1 MRPLRILHTADW
13 HLGLVSWRTHK
24 EIDRFEEQ
32 KECLE
37 RLVRIAKEEK
47 VDLIIH
53 AGDLFHQYYHP
64 PREAIQLA
72 SEVIMELIALAP
84 FVWVIGNHDWY
95 AVESL
100 KRMFPPNMVV
110 IKDPGVRSFP
120 DLGVTI
126 FPLPYMSLSRF
137 LAEYPGEEVQGR
149 ARAHLMNLV
158 KGWTRYFDPRHF
170 HILAAHLTV
179 EELAFYAEANAAREV
194 FFKRTDFPSGFSYG
208 AFGHLHGYT
217 VLEEPFVICYP
228 SSLVPENFKNP
239 GQKGGFV
246 IVDLSPG
253 EKPKIHPVF
262 FETSFLMTLD
272 LETRMNNLEIRCLV
286 EERIKRGL
294 RNYVR
299 LRVPGELS
307 SPEWTTELRH
317 LQGEGWEVV
326 VIETFWK
333 EDEGQKKIEDS
344 FDATAIPELF
354 ARFAQKEGFS
364 EEVVHLFGEY
374 YHRILE
380 EHKRP

>member
-37 RLVRIAKEEK
+37 RLVRIAREEK

-64 PREAIQLA
+64 PKEAIQLA
-72 SEVIMELIALAP
+72 SEVIMELVALAP

-100 KRMFPPNMVV
+100 KRMFPSKVVV

-137 LAEYPGEEVQGR
+137 LAEYPGEEVQGK
-149 ARAHLMNLV
+149 ARNHLMNLM
-158 KGWTRYFDPRHF
+158 KGWTKYFDPRHF

-179 EELAFYAEANAAREV
+179 EELAFYAEANATREV
-194 FFKRTDFPSGFSYG
+194 FFKRADFPPGFSYG

-246 IVDLSPG
+246 IVDLYPG
-253 EKPKIHPVF
+253 EKPKIQSLF
-262 FETSFLMTLD
+262 FETSFLVTLD
-272 LETRMNNLEIRCLV
+272 LEVRMSNPEILRLV
-286 EERIKRGL
+286 EEKIKRGL

-299 LRVPGELS
+299 LRVPGELL
-307 SPEWTTELRH
+307 SPEWTAELRH

-326 VIETFWK
+326 VIEAFWK
-333 EDEGQKKIEDS
+333 EDEGQKKIDDS

-354 ARFAQKEGFS
+354 ARFVQKEGFS
-364 EEVVHLFGEY
+364 EEIVHLFGEY
-374 YHRILE
+374 YHRVLE

>member
-13 HLGLVSWRTHK
+13 HLGLVSWRTHR
-24 EIDRFEEQ
+24 EVDRFEEQ

-37 RLVRIAKEEK
+37 RLVRIARDEK

-64 PREAIQLA
+64 PKEAIQLA
-72 SEVIMELIALAP
+72 SETIMELIAVAP
-84 FVWVIGNHDWY
+84 FVWIIGNHDWY

-110 IKDPGVRSFP
+110 VKDSKVRSFP
-120 DLGVTI
+120 DLEVTI

-137 LAEYPGEEVQGR
+137 LAEYPGEEIQGR
-149 ARAHLMNLV
+149 AKAYLMNLV
-158 KGWTRYFDPRHF
+158 KEWKRHFDPRHF

-179 EELAFYAEANAAREV
+179 EELASYAEANAAREV
-194 FFKRTDFPSGFSYG
+194 FFKRADFPPGFSYG

-239 GQKGGFV
+239 GQKGSFV
-246 IVDLSPG
+246 IVDLFPG
-253 EKPKIHPVF
+253 KKPKIQPVF
-262 FETSFLMTLD
+262 FETSFLVTLD
-272 LETRMNNLEIRCLV
+272 LETRVSNLEIRHLV
-286 EERIKRGL
+286 EERIKSGS

-299 LRVPGELS
+299 LRIPGELS
-307 SPEWTTELRH
+307 SPEWTAELRR

-326 VIETFWK
+326 VVEAFWK
-333 EDEGQKKIEDS
+333 EDEVSEKGEGS
-344 FDATAIPELF
+344 FDAAAIPELF

-364 EEVVHLFGEY
+364 EEVVRLFGEY
-374 YHRILE
+374 YHRVFE
-380 EHKRP
+380 EHKRQ